1 MVILSKQFWINLP
14 VKDISRSVEF
24 FTKLGFA
31 LEQSGNEQAQLMIG
45 SGNVMLFPEATFKN
59 FTKHEITDTK
69 QSTQVLF
76 SIDAESREEVNEL
89 AAKAVQAGGT
99 LFGEPAEHQGWVYG
113 CGIADLDGH
122 RWNIVYMDM
131 SKVPPQ

>member
-24 FTKLGFA
+24 FTKLGFD

-76 SIDAESREEVNEL
+76 SIDAESREEVDEL
-89 AAKAVQAGGT
+89 AEKAIAAGGT

-113 CGIADLDGH
+113 CGISDLDGH
-122 RWNIVYMDM
+122 RWNVVHMDM
-131 SKVPPQ
+131 NRMPK